1 MMNAKAELVAVFL
14 PSLRGGGAERAMLN
28 LAEGFL
34 EEGLKVDLVLAQK
47 EGPYLQHV
55 PPGVSV
61 IDLQASRIRYA
72 IGGLKSYLGHKSPM
86 GLISSMDHTNV
97 AALVARRMARVP
109 TRIVATLHNTMSIKM
124 KDLPVWRRMLV
135 PRILKGAYRRA
146 SAVVAVSQGVA
157 DDAAKVTGFPRE
169 RIEVIYNPA
178 ITPELLTRASE
189 PLEHPW
195 FKSGE
200 PPVLLSV
207 GRLTEQKDYGLLI
220 RAVKRVRESLPV
232 RLIILGEGEERSAL
246 EQLIVDL
253 DLQDSI
259 ALPGFVSNP
268 YAYMRHAA
276 MFVLSSRWEGLS
288 MVLIEAMA
296 VGMPVVSTDCPNGP
310 FEVLKGGELGPLVPV
325 GDLSALTEVI
335 LGVLEGKARYPSD
348 LDLGRFQKE
357 QAVRSYLKLLRGG

>member
-1 MMNAKAELVAVFL
+1 MNDNTELVAVFL

-34 EEGLKVDLVLAQK
+34 EEGVNVDLVLAQK
-47 EGPYLQHV
+47 EGPYLHRV
-55 PPGVSV
+55 PQGVSL
-61 IDLQASRIRYA
+61 IDLHAPRIRYA
-72 IGGLKSYLGHKSPM
+72 IGGLKSYLGHKRPM

-97 AALVARRMARVP
+97 ASLVARRLARVP

-124 KDLPVWRRMLV
+124 KDLPGWRRTLI

-220 RAVKRVRESLPV
+220 RAVKRVCESLPV
-232 RLIILGEGEERSAL
+232 RLIILGEGEERSSL
-246 EQLIVDL
+246 EQLIADL
-253 DLQDSI
+253 DLQDSV

-276 MFVLSSRWEGLS
+276 LFVLSSRWEGLS

-296 VGMPVVSTDCPNGP
+296 VGMPVVSTNCPNGP
-310 FEVLKGGELGPLVPV
+310 FEVLKGGELGSLVPV
-325 GDLSALTEVI
+325 GDLSALTEAI
-335 LGVLEGKARYPSD
+335 LGVLEGRVHSPDD

-357 QAVRSYLKLLRGG
+357 QAVKSYLKLLRGN